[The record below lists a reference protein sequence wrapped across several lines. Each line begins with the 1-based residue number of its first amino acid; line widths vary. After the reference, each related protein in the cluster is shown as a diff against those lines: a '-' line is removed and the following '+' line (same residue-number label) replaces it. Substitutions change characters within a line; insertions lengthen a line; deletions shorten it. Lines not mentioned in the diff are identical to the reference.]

1 MLGDVDLFLNLLTL
15 LHILFPCSRSHLV
28 SLDFVVVAYSVLHTP
43 KRNYAHEFSEN
54 KSRTFSQELGTR
66 GQSMNIHYDISQ
78 PPANIDTVGA
88 FHGQVSSI
96 TDSTETGSKPCF
108 SFAQKPSETSALQ
121 QDIQQYIKKFE
132 KNVLKSSAMRS
143 NYCDPHEYSFQS
155 SAESLLNDRVL
166 LKRRIESGSLILC
179 GGGGNNLLSKFS
191 GIGI

>member
-1 MLGDVDLFLNLLTL
+1 MSKRLAEDAKAYFDE
-15 LHILFPCSRSHLV
+15 CV
-28 SLDFVVVAYSVLHTP
+28 SLSTFDSSDFSSPEDPPLNFVGPPTP
-43 KRNYAHEFSEN
+43 SGSPVCLTEES
-54 KSRTFSQELGTR
+54 GTR

-78 PPANIDTVGA
+78 PPANIDTVGD

-132 KNVLKSSAMRS
+132 KNVLKSSTMRS
-143 NYCDPHEYSFQS
+143 NYCDPREYSFQS
-155 SAESLLNDRVL
+155 SAESLLIDRVL
-166 LKRRIESGSLILC
+166 LKSRIESGSLLLC

>member
-1 MLGDVDLFLNLLTL
+1 MNFLKINL
-15 LHILFPCSRSHLV
+15 
-28 SLDFVVVAYSVLHTP
+28 
-43 KRNYAHEFSEN
+43 
-54 KSRTFSQELGTR
+54 TFSQESGTR

-78 PPANIDTVGA
+78 PPANIDTVGD

-132 KNVLKSSAMRS
+132 KNVLKSSTMRS
-143 NYCDPHEYSFQS
+143 NYCDPREYSFQS
-155 SAESLLNDRVL
+155 SAESLLIDRVL
-166 LKRRIESGSLILC
+166 LKSRIESGSLLLC